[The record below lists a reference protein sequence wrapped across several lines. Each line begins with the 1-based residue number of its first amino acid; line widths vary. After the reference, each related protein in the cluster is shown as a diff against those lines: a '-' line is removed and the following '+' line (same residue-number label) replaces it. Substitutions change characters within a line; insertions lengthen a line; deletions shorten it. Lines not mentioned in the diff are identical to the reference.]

1 MSQKIRGISSWV
13 VLLSFV
19 SSPGVAG
26 TGVQD
31 VASAVGDLAS
41 QAQYMIFNPTA
52 QQLALQDPMVQLQYE
67 MKKCE
72 MGAAERLA
80 NGALRD
86 LNVRGGV
93 ANLVSNKFK
102 TPGEAGVTALVGGKI
117 SDPANFDKSKFK
129 LEHCDSV
136 FPVPSAEPSSCT
148 AYYGTGSDPIE
159 KQKQDG
165 NAKIEKELTIIANYR
180 AFLSWKADNCAD
192 RDQKALEAEIKV
204 YECKQAA
211 MKNAVAL
218 ASNQLQTVLQA
229 NQGEFKKGEQFV
241 AEVGDQIRQVDELLG
256 PEDEKLAGAEGD
268 AGNQF
273 KGLFGIQR
281 ALNQQIKEMN
291 TREAEFKTKID
302 EIKTK
307 TEAND
312 QTLES
317 ERMGEVSKCMQ
328 NGKGVSISGGRALTC
343 FVAKQD
349 ASGKKVYNKQA
360 CGPMDWLKSQVS
372 QSAFITS
379 RGVMRDQRRTEES
392 ENYGAEF
399 ESLQTAILR
408 DLGAQDEKGE
418 DGGKLVTRETNW
430 NDIARKHSAAMQE
443 LSGKTGVNVSQQ
455 MNAIA
460 GSCFT
465 EADGWRKQQK
475 RSLSSRYNK
484 QKSEITKVKDELSA
498 NLRNDLSAVNKS
510 YGDAM
515 SVLSGQVANVNR
527 YNCTA
532 DDPEKMQG
540 CFVQMKQGVTDL
552 LEGNGMSGTSKTIT
566 GGTQA
571 APYALPPV
579 TFACKGINGCITTLK
594 GIRTGKKTQ
603 LATSQKVL
611 VKFVNDSNASVKTQL
626 TQFGSA
632 LAALQR
638 DLKSQFGKLNASLA
652 KMGAT
657 SVSEPA
663 SIESEALKQGD
674 AKEGSIAGPYENPTS
689 MSKVLSGLMQ
699 PDGMMNFEENGL
711 KEVREAAKEKA
722 DKKKEELKEQ
732 LASFKDGSKEFKD
745 LKQECLGSSETVNNI
760 DCSQTQKSYEDACRV
775 QKIIGTGADAISV
788 MEDISGNSTSGPWKD
803 RKCDDWVRAK
813 ALCANSS
820 NKQARQEYEKL
831 MNTIGEV
838 GK

>member
-1 MSQKIRGISSWV
+1 MSQKFRGVSSWV
-13 VLLSFV
+13 VLLSFI

-31 VASAVGDLAS
+31 VAGAVGNLAS

-52 QQLALQDPMVQLQYE
+52 QQLALQDPMAQLQYQ
-67 MKKCE
+67 MKQCE

-86 LNVRGGV
+86 FNVRGGV

-102 TPGEAGVTALVGGKI
+102 TPGEAGRTALVGARI
-117 SDPANFDKSKFK
+117 SDPANFDSSKFK

-136 FPVPSAEPSSCT
+136 FPEPSAEPSSCS
-148 AYYGTGSDPIE
+148 AYYGTASEPTEQQKQKGNDDIE
-159 KQKQDG
+159 KQ
-165 NAKIEKELTIIANYR
+165 LRTIANYR
-180 AFLSWKADNCAD
+180 AFLSWKAKNCAD

-204 YECKQAA
+204 YECKQNA
-211 MKNAVAL
+211 MKSAVAI
-218 ASNQLQTVLQA
+218 ASTQLQTVLQA

-241 AEVGDQIRQVDELLG
+241 AEVGDQIRQVDEMLG

-281 ALNQQIKEMN
+281 ALNTQLKEMN

-302 EIKTK
+302 EMKTK
-307 TEAND
+307 TEANE

-317 ERMGEVSKCMQ
+317 GRMGEVSKCMQ
-328 NGKGVSISGGRALTC
+328 VGKGVSISGGRALTC
-343 FVAKQD
+343 FVAKTD
-349 ASGKKVYNKQA
+349 AAGKKIYNKQA
-360 CGPMDWLKSQVS
+360 CGPMEWLKSQVS

-392 ENYGAEF
+392 ESFGAEF
-399 ESLQTAILR
+399 DSLQTAILR

-430 NDIARKHSAAMQE
+430 NDISRKHSAAMQE

-455 MNAIA
+455 LNAIA

-475 RSLSSRYNK
+475 RSMTSPYNK
-484 QKSEITKVKDELSA
+484 QKAEITKVKDEVSA
-498 NLRNDLSAVNKS
+498 NLRNDLAAVNKS

-527 YNCTA
+527 YNCTT

-566 GGTQA
+566 GGTQSGA
-571 APYALPPV
+571 YALPPV
-579 TFACKGINGCITTLK
+579 SFSCKGINGCITTLK

-626 TQFGSA
+626 SQFGTA
-632 LAALQR
+632 LAGLQR
-638 DLKSQFGKLNASLA
+638 DLKAQFGKLNTSLTQ
-652 KMGAT
+652 MGAS

-663 SIESEALKQGD
+663 SIESEALKQAE
-674 AKEGSIAGPYENPTS
+674 AKEGGIAGPYENPTS

-711 KEVREAAKEKA
+711 KEVREAAKERA
-722 DKKKEELKEQ
+722 DKKKEELEKQ
-732 LASFKDGSKEFKD
+732 LADFKDGSKEFKD
-745 LKQECLGSSETVNNI
+745 LRSECLASSSDKVNNL
-760 DCSQTQKSYEDACRV
+760 DCSPV
-775 QKIIGTGADAISV
+775 QKNFEDYCRQQKIETGGGGGVATIWEDVTGTKW
-788 MEDISGNSTSGPWKD
+788 TSNN
-803 RKCDDWVRAK
+803 CDDWKRAK
-813 ALCANSS
+813 NLCANSG
-820 NKQARQEYEKL
+820 NKASRTELETL
-831 MNTIGEV
+831 LNTLG
-838 GK
+838 GKGN